1 MLNNIFEANITKY
14 KRRMIMAK
22 NRKQNRASNKS
33 SKNANK
39 TNTSNVKVQNNSRN
53 ESKPDDVP
61 RRDGPGGN

>member
-1 MLNNIFEANITKY
+1 
-14 KRRMIMAK
+14 MAK